1 MEKQMSKTRS
11 VHETAAELSWLH
23 YLVELRNHLV
33 KSVMFVLAVFAGLV
47 YYANDIY
54 AYLADPLL
62 RYMPAGSQMIAIE
75 VAAPFLIPFKLAFLS
90 ALLASVPF
98 LLFQVWAFVAPGLC
112 RHEKRLFIPLLLAS
126 TLLFYVG
133 LAFAYFLVFPV
144 IFGFM
149 TTAAP
154 HGVAMMTDIGH
165 YLDFVISMLLAFGA
179 VFEVP
184 IFTLLLV
191 KSGVVDYQDLKDKRG
206 YVIVGALII
215 GGVFQASVILS
226 QTLMAVPIWLLFEV
240 GVVLAYFSTT
250 KSRTTT
256 VLSTTSTNT

>member
-1 MEKQMSKTRS
+1 MSDKYFPNQTEQMT
-11 VHETAAELSWLH
+11 WLH
-23 YLVELRNHLV
+23 HLLELRDRV
-33 KSVMFVLAVFAGLV
+33 IKSVVFVLAVFAGLA

-75 VAAPFLIPFKLAFLS
+75 VAAPFLIPFKLAFLT
-90 ALLASVPF
+90 ALLVSVPF
-98 LLFQVWAFVAPGLC
+98 LLYQAWAFIAPGLH
-112 RHEKRLFIPLLLAS
+112 RHEKRQFFPLLLVS
-126 TLLFYVG
+126 TLLFYTG
-133 LAFAYFLVFPV
+133 LAFAYFAVFPV

-165 YLDFVISMLLAFGA
+165 YLDFVMSMLVAFGA
-179 VFEVP
+179 IFEVP

-191 KSGVVDYQDLKDKRG
+191 KSGVVEYHSLKDKRG
-206 YVIVGALII
+206 YVIVAAFII
-215 GGVFQASVILS
+215 GAILTPPDVIS

-240 GVVLAYFSTT
+240 GVVWAYFATA
-250 KSRTTT
+250 KSRSA
-256 VLSTTSTNT
+256 VELSTTPES

>member
-1 MEKQMSKTRS
+1 MG
-11 VHETAAELSWLH
+11 WLH
-23 YLVELRNHLV
+23 HLFELRNRLV
-33 KSVMFVLAVFAGLV
+33 KSVVFVLAVFAGLA

-75 VAAPFLIPFKLAFLS
+75 VASPFLIPFKLAFLT
-90 ALLASVPF
+90 AVLVSVPF
-98 LLFQVWAFVAPGLC
+98 LLYQVWAFVAPGLH
-112 RHEKRLFIPLLLAS
+112 RHEKRLFFPMLLAS

-133 LAFAYFLVFPV
+133 LAFAYFAVFPV

-154 HGVAMMTDIGH
+154 RGVAMMTDIGH
-165 YLDFVISMLLAFGA
+165 YLDFVMSMLVAFGA

-184 IFTLLLV
+184 ILTLLLV
-191 KSGVVDYQDLKDKRG
+191 KSGVVDYEDLTDKRG
-206 YVIVGALII
+206 YVIVGAFII
-215 GGVFQASVILS
+215 GAILTPPDIIS

-240 GVVLAYFSTT
+240 GVILAYFSTA
-250 KSRTTT
+250 KSRNAAAMATTT
-256 VLSTTSTNT
+256 TDA

>member
-1 MEKQMSKTRS
+1 MSNSRPRPSPDNST
-11 VHETAAELSWLH
+11 EMGWLH
-23 YLVELRNHLV
+23 HLFELRNRLV
-33 KSVMFVLAVFAGLV
+33 KSVVFVLAVFAGLA

-75 VAAPFLIPFKLAFLS
+75 VASPFLIPFKLAFLT
-90 ALLASVPF
+90 AVLVSVPF
-98 LLFQVWAFVAPGLC
+98 LLYQVWAFVAPGLH
-112 RHEKRLFIPLLLAS
+112 RHEKRLFFPMLLAS

-133 LAFAYFLVFPV
+133 LAFAYFAVFPV

-154 HGVAMMTDIGH
+154 RGVAMMTDIGH
-165 YLDFVISMLLAFGA
+165 YLDFVMSMLVAFGA

-184 IFTLLLV
+184 ILTLLLV
-191 KSGVVDYQDLKDKRG
+191 KSGVVDYEDLTDKRG
-206 YVIVGALII
+206 YVIVGAFII
-215 GGVFQASVILS
+215 GAILTPPDIIS

-240 GVVLAYFSTT
+240 GVILAYFSTA
-250 KSRTTT
+250 KSRNAAAMSTTT
-256 VLSTTSTNT
+256 TDA